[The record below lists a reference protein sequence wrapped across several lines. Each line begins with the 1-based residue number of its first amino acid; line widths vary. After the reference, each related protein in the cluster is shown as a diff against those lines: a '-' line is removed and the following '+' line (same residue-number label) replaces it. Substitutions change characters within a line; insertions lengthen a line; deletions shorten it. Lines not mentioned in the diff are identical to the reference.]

1 MFAHRR
7 ASRKGS
13 NPTPDGTASGPEWVL
28 AGVAVL
34 ALFAGAAPALAL
46 GFGEASLASG
56 LVSLF
61 VLITA
66 FSAARTAVVRAALAV
81 SAITALGLLLA
92 QLGEGNPVVAALAMA
107 GVMFA
112 AGVSRAGGPV
122 AAAAGAVLGTAY
134 FLPATLNLTAGLSRT
149 ELLELSLGGLAAGLV
164 VFAALTAVGF
174 GRSRTTTAPQ
184 SGEPEPVSAGTDGR
198 SDTAP
203 VRSGGMSAMLEEIRS
218 GGPDVRY
225 GIRRAVL
232 LGLAVGFYQ
241 VDRNQNVFWVM
252 LTIFIV
258 LQPDPGSTWTKS
270 LKRGIGTVAGALAV
284 GMIAQVAPA
293 GMVVVFGVVALTVG
307 LAYYRSNYTIY
318 AAGVTVLT
326 VALIGDQGGDFAE
339 WALLRAADTVIGIA
353 IAIAAVYVIL
363 PDRTRPQAIEG
374 ASGRL

>member
-1 MFAHRR
+1 
-7 ASRKGS
+7 
-13 NPTPDGTASGPEWVL
+13 
-28 AGVAVL
+28 
-34 ALFAGAAPALAL
+34 
-46 GFGEASLASG
+46 
-56 LVSLF
+56 
-61 VLITA
+61 
-66 FSAARTAVVRAALAV
+66 
-81 SAITALGLLLA
+81 
-92 QLGEGNPVVAALAMA
+92 
-107 GVMFA
+107 
-112 AGVSRAGGPV
+112 
-122 AAAAGAVLGTAY
+122 
-134 FLPATLNLTAGLSRT
+134 
-149 ELLELSLGGLAAGLV
+149 
-164 VFAALTAVGF
+164 
-174 GRSRTTTAPQ
+174 
-184 SGEPEPVSAGTDGR
+184 
-198 SDTAP
+198 
-203 VRSGGMSAMLEEIRS
+203 
-218 GGPDVRY
+218 
-225 GIRRAVL
+225 VL